1 MRDLHPITDE
11 MPRWTKA
18 RPVDDED
25 REAEVGSRIRALAA
39 RALGTHSFR
48 SRGLTGRDDVALD
61 AAAS

>member
-25 REAEVGSRIRALAA
+25 REAEVGMRIRALAA
-39 RALGTHSFR
+39 RALGPRSSFR
-48 SRGLTGRDDVALD
+48 MKGLDDAALD